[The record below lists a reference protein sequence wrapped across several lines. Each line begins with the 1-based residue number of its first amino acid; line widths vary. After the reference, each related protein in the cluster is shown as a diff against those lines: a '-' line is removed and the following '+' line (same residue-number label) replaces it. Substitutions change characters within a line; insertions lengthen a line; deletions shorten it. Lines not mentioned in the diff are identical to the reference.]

1 MQYTFT
7 TEQREFRDVL
17 RRFFG
22 RTSPPSV
29 VRRLMETAAGWDA
42 ALWRDLNTQLGLC
55 GVHVPEAYGG
65 MGFSFV
71 ELGIVL
77 EEMGRTLVC
86 APYFSSTVLATT
98 AILNGA
104 DEAQKQALLPGLAL
118 GDTVATLA
126 FTEPDGQWDPAGI
139 ETTAHPSAGRYRLS
153 GVKSFVIDGHTADL
167 LIVLARRPGSTG
179 RSGLSLFAV
188 RGDAGGLTRTPLQTL
203 DPTRKLARVEFAD
216 VNAELLGV
224 PEAAAESLSKTLAQ
238 ASAMLANEMVG
249 GAERLRESALEYAN
263 LRVQFG
269 RPISSFQAMKHKQ
282 ADMLVDVEL
291 AKSAAYRAAQAAAD
305 DQADLP
311 VLASLAKASA
321 SEAYLQTAIHTIQIH
336 GGVGFTWENDTH
348 LWFKRA
354 KSSEVLLGDPTW
366 HREQMLR
373 AWADYRGEVQ

>member
-22 RTSPPSV
+22 QTSPPSV

-354 KSSEVLLGDPTW
+354 KSSEVFLGDPTW

>member
-7 TEQREFRDVL
+7 TEQREFRAVL

-22 RTSPPSV
+22 QTSPPSV

-65 MGFSFV
+65 MGFGFV

-104 DEAQKQALLPGLAL
+104 DEAQKQALLPGLVL
-118 GDTVATLA
+118 GETVATLA

-139 ETTAHPSAGRYRLS
+139 ETTAHPAAGGYRLS

-179 RSGLSLFAV
+179 QSGLSLFAV

-203 DPTRKLARVEFAD
+203 DPTRKLARIEFAD

-224 PEAAAESLSKTLAQ
+224 PEAAAGSLSKTLAQ
-238 ASAMLANEMVG
+238 AAAMLANEMVG

-291 AKSAAYRAAQAAAD
+291 ARSAAYQAAQAAAD

-311 VLASLAKASA
+311 VL
-321 SEAYLQTAIHTIQIH
+321 
-336 GGVGFTWENDTH
+336 D
-348 LWFKRA
+348 R
-354 KSSEVLLGDPTW
+354 KSV
-366 HREQMLR
+366 
-373 AWADYRGEVQ
+373 V